1 MAYIYILRCEN
12 DELYVGS
19 TIDINDRL
27 KMKDCYYSPRLL
39 ERGRG

>member
-19 TIDINDRL
+19 TNDINDRL
-27 KMKDCYYSPRLL
+27 F
-39 ERGRG
+39 ER